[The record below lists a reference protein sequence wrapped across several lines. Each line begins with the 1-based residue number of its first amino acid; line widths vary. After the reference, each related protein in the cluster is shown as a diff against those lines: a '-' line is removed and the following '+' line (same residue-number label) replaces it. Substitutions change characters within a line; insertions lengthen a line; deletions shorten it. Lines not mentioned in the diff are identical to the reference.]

1 MSGESA
7 RALKRSVCDPRSPP
21 AHGVRRSHCQRWWRP
36 VPAALEPRAGGPGV
50 VLGPLAPLGGL
61 AAGTSP
67 PHSQPPHTSV
77 GPVRPVSPSPL
88 VSRRPLVRVPSYST
102 AAPQAQV
109 VAIGGRCVVS
119 TWWGEEASMAL
130 AAAAVLEGAVAH
142 PPPPN

>member
-1 MSGESA
+1 MRPPQPPSPRCPPVALPAVVATCPRGPGALGWGA
-7 RALKRSVCDPRSPP
+7 RGGAGTPRSS
-21 AHGVRRSHCQRWWRP
+21 GG
-36 VPAALEPRAGGPGV
+36 AGSGDV
-50 VLGPLAPLGGL
+50 
-61 AAGTSP
+61 P

-88 VSRRPLVRVPSYST
+88 VLRRPLVRVPSYST